1 MTYTKKTWHVL
12 TTHLFLAPKNP
23 LNNDLKVTQTH
34 KHITQMNS
42 GPPCAW
48 CAPTG
53 SPGVLDQSYESRIS
67 HEKLEHSS
75 SQFGKTNIFHASF
88 GCFQSNDSGKKR
100 TEYHCDND
108 ICESFSQLASTML
121 PPDKGRGPSVF
132 QVRLWKSHIQKQSRE
147 WNVINFFLCPLSP
160 PRFPLCILCD
170 PLEYTPS
177 PLLWCM
183 DTLKLWYC
191 FG

>member
-1 MTYTKKTWHVL
+1 ML
-12 TTHLFLAPKNP
+12 TTHLFLATKNP

-100 TEYHCDND
+100 TEYHC
-108 ICESFSQLASTML
+108 ITMTSVNHL
-121 PPDKGRGPSVF
+121 VNLHLQCYPPTREGDPAYF
-132 QVRLWKSHIQKQSRE
+132 KSDFEKVTYKSKVE
-147 WNVINFFLCPLSP
+147 NG
-160 PRFPLCILCD
+160 
-170 PLEYTPS
+170 T
-177 PLLWCM
+177 
-183 DTLKLWYC
+183 
-191 FG
+191 